1 MIKNKDKI
9 IRNNAKILET
19 LLLNKNDLIEIK
31 ELINLFKPFVYITTL
46 MREYYV

>member
-1 MIKNKDKI
+1 MIKNKDKTVK
-9 IRNNAKILET
+9 NDAKILKP